1 MKNSENYL
9 DSEIDNKN
17 YYEGKV
23 TASSKREFDL
33 SQNNYNTSYSLT
45 NENDNGTSLNED
57 NNLYLSKKD
66 ENLLYGNDFTLNKRP
81 LIVGNT
87 RICLYINNYPII
99 SIGKN
104 IIVPLLF
111 IAFMCFIYINI
122 FNYFYFF

>member
-66 ENLLYGNDFTLNKRP
+66 ENLL
-81 LIVGNT
+81 
-87 RICLYINNYPII
+87 
-99 SIGKN
+99 
-104 IIVPLLF
+104 
-111 IAFMCFIYINI
+111 
-122 FNYFYFF
+122 